1 MKKRTVVLSTAALQD
16 FTSTLEYFNARDG
29 ADAAGMIA
37 DRIERVL
44 EALPDRGRVVPELER
59 RGIAAYR
66 EIIAK
71 PYRIVYRVVGP
82 EVWIL
87 AIVDG
92 RRDLDELLYE
102 RARRL

>member
-1 MKKRTVVLSTAALQD
+1 
-16 FTSTLEYFNARDG
+16 
-29 ADAAGMIA
+29 MIA
-37 DRIERVL
+37 DRIERVVHSL

-102 RARRL
+102 RARR